1 MAVHKSRRSILFT
14 KENVDSRKARKWLD
28 LNHPSCF
35 LQDLTYTLRTCCD
48 DDIEIEIAYEEC
60 RASID
65 ERALTTHPRCHG
77 GDVQLQLQSLL
88 AEFASPLHW
97 MECRRPLSRIDP
109 AYSCL
114 P

>member
-48 DDIEIEIAYEEC
+48 DDIEIEITYEEC

-65 ERALTTHPRCHG
+65 ERALTIPPLPWWGCSAAAPIFTRRICEPA
-77 GDVQLQLQSLL
+77 SLDGVSP
-88 AEFASPLHW
+88 ASK
-97 MECRRPLSRIDP
+97 SN
-109 AYSCL
+109 
-114 P
+114 

>member
-1 MAVHKSRRSILFT
+1 MTTPQLEFG
-14 KENVDSRKARKWLD
+14 
-28 LNHPSCF
+28 
-35 LQDLTYTLRTCCD
+35 
-48 DDIEIEIAYEEC
+48 
-60 RASID
+60 ID
-65 ERALTTHPRCHG
+65 EYFRTRLMPI
-77 GDVQLQLQSLL
+77 GDVQLQLQSSL